1 MQVYIAMY
9 ACRHMYV
16 HSYMCTSQRKFG
28 IFVALLAVAAATI
41 TTAAAADA
49 AAASS
54 AHKYYVLR
62 ARC

>member
-9 ACRHMYV
+9 TYV

-49 AAASS
+49 AAAAASS